1 MQCIAF
7 DSHKHY
13 TWALVQDETGKVMRE
28 QRIDHVRGA
37 LQGFLEEFEP
47 GSPVAVETIGNWYWI
62 TDEIEAAGMVPQL
75 VNARKAK
82 LMSGSINKTDKL
94 DVRGMNRLQRSGTLP
109 TVWIPP
115 RELRDA
121 RELPRTRMVLVRQ
134 RTQLKNRIHANL
146 AKYGLK
152 ATGVSD
158 LFGVRGREILG
169 NLLNEFP
176 MQTRYAT
183 EALIEE
189 LDHLQAKIKELEG
202 RIAELFDGIEALH
215 LIQTLPGVA
224 LILGVVILTEVGD
237 IERFPSSSHLASYAG
252 KTPRVHASGGHVR
265 YGRTRP
271 DVNRYLKWAYAE
283 AANSVMMHRR
293 QHPQR
298 HASRLYERIQRRRG
312 HQKAIGAVGRH
323 LAEATYWM
331 LMKKEA
337 YRDPATD
344 RVEVESK
351 REA

>member
-1 MQCIAF
+1 
-7 DSHKHY
+7 
-13 TWALVQDETGKVMRE
+13 
-28 QRIDHVRGA
+28 
-37 LQGFLEEFEP
+37 
-47 GSPVAVETIGNWYWI
+47 
-62 TDEIEAAGMVPQL
+62 
-75 VNARKAK
+75 
-82 LMSGSINKTDKL
+82 
-94 DVRGMNRLQRSGTLP
+94 
-109 TVWIPP
+109 
-115 RELRDA
+115 
-121 RELPRTRMVLVRQ
+121 MVLVRQ

-152 ATGVSD
+152 ATEVSD
-158 LFGVRGREILG
+158 LFGVRGRKILA

-176 MQTRYAT
+176 TQTRYVT

-202 RIAELFDGIEALH
+202 RIAELFDGIESLQ

-237 IERFPSSSHLASYAG
+237 IERFPSASQLASYAG
-252 KTPRVHASGGHVR
+252 KTPRVHASGGKIR

-283 AANSVMMHRR
+283 AANAVMIHRR
-293 QHPQR
+293 RHPQ
-298 HASRLYERIQRRRG
+298 HHVSRLYERIQRRRG

-331 LMKKEA
+331 LTKKEA

-344 RVEVESK
+344 CSEVESK
-351 REA
+351 KEA